1 MATHFSKSS
10 FVLITLGIAVLLLVV
25 SSLTTYNSLVAQDE
39 EANTAWSNLQS
50 QYQRRSDLIPNLVNT
65 VKGYA
70 SHESKTLEEVV
81 AARAKATSLTVSAE
95 SLTPERAKQI
105 QQAQGELSTLV
116 GRLLSITENYPD
128 LKANQNFSELQ
139 AQLEGTENR
148 INESRRLY
156 NESVRSYNVSIRR
169 FPASIIASIFGFD
182 KKTPFEAQQGADIA
196 PTVAF

>member
-1 MATHFSKSS
+1 MQTH
-10 FVLITLGIAVLLLVV
+10 
-25 SSLTTYNSLVAQDE
+25 
-39 EANTAWSNLQS
+39 
-50 QYQRRSDLIPNLVNT
+50 R
-65 VKGYA
+65 
-70 SHESKTLEEVV
+70 
-81 AARAKATSLTVSAE
+81 AR
-95 SLTPERAKQI
+95 QI

>member
-1 MATHFSKSS
+1 M
-10 FVLITLGIAVLLLVV
+10 LITLGIAVLLLVV

-95 SLTPERAKQI
+95 SLTPERARQI

>member
-10 FVLITLGIAVLLLVV
+10 LVLITLGIAVLLLVV

-95 SLTPERAKQI
+95 SLTPERARQI

>member
-81 AARAKATSLTVSAE
+81 AARAKATLLTVSAE
-95 SLTPERAKQI
+95 SLTPERARQI

>member
-95 SLTPERAKQI
+95 SLTPERARQI

>member
-95 SLTPERAKQI
+95 SLTPERARQI
-105 QQAQGELSTLV
+105 QQAQGELSALV

>member
-81 AARAKATSLTVSAE
+81 AARAKATSLTISAE
-95 SLTPERAKQI
+95 SLTPERARQI